1 MKNSKQPWTWGTN
14 DDCQLMIYDA
24 DGNPVAQVIS
34 EDCEADAELICRAT
48 NERVKMQAALAGVLN
63 ALEDAGFM
71 PFCAGDPLA
80 DAVLK
85 ARTVVGGAEP

>member
-1 MKNSKQPWTWGTN
+1 MKNSKTPWTWGIN
-14 DDCQLMIYDA
+14 DDDQLMIYDA
-24 DGNPVAQVIS
+24 NGNPVAQVIS
-34 EDCEADAELICRAT
+34 EDCEADAEQICRAT
-48 NERVKMQAALAGVLN
+48 NEYVKMREVVSGLLE
-63 ALEDAGFM
+63 ALEDIGFV